1 VLLAGQLVYLAT
13 VGFSFRIPAPVT
25 FGVCAL
31 TALRYVELA
40 TRATPPTWHPPDT
53 RLGWEGRM
61 LVAGVG
67 GILGIATVGYL
78 VLAAYL
84 AMLVC
89 GGAAASYATAR
100 ARTGR

>member
-1 VLLAGQLVYLAT
+1 MCT
-13 VGFSFRIPAPVT
+13 
-25 FGVCAL
+25 L

-61 LVAGVG
+61 LVAGLG
-67 GILGIATVGYL
+67 PMFGIAIVGYL

-84 AMLVC
+84 VALVC
-89 GGAAASYATAR
+89 RGAAASYLAAR
-100 ARTGR
+100 DAPSQ